1 MKAVEALRA
10 ELEEEEQ
17 ALGVDEAASTSEDAQ
32 SDEASSQ
39 AESES
44 VQQAAAVGGGDANFD
59 SGSDRDHASPPDLTC
74 KPTTQLMHT
83 LQTMLHRPRMPCCNR
98 TSAMQC
104 HTK

>member
-17 ALGVDEAASTSEDAQ
+17 ALGGAEAASLSEDAQ

-44 VQQAAAVGGGDANFD
+44 VQQAAAVGAGDAEFD
-59 SGSDRDHASPPDLTC
+59 SDSDQDHAGPPDLTC
-74 KPTTQLMHT
+74 KLTTQLMHT
-83 LQTMLHRPRMPCCNR
+83 IQTMLHRPKMPCCIC
-98 TSAMQC
+98 T
-104 HTK
+104 